1 MTLTMVTVGGS
12 ETEQKGHAPRDMRS
26 RGLPFVIVGL
36 VSGLLL
42 GALFTGSRTGETGPT
57 GTVVGE
63 PDASPVT
70 VPPTTSTT
78 EVLPSRL
85 ATMAPGMLDTL
96 VTSAIDRNSMSVV
109 TIWEPSGRN
118 PTVVTLPWG
127 DVTTDATKTW
137 LSLGTPGRWMAGRT
151 LWVGN
156 TAYMEPVSS
165 RLVGEPVWH
174 ARLPGRLAWIETT
187 SEGWFLM
194 SGGFVAGQT
203 TTPRRIVSLDEGTTL
218 VAWTDSGL
226 VTATFDDV
234 GMTLELRGETGEVL
248 TTRPVGT
255 VLGSGPNLIAI
266 SEPTGDQVLLD
277 PMLRPAAGAPWGPDC
292 FRVEWSPSGLAA
304 AVHCGMGDTQ
314 RWEYWQ
320 DSLNFSEP
328 LYSHLGQEYTD
339 FGFATTGLPF
349 VAWIDP
355 LRPASTILFYH
366 PADGQEYTVT
376 YPGRAMWLEAIQ
388 R

>member
-1 MTLTMVTVGGS
+1 MGPTMVTVGGS
-12 ETEQKGHAPRDMRS
+12 ETEQKANPPRDTRS
-26 RGLPFVIVGL
+26 RGISLVVVGL

-42 GALFTGSRTGETGPT
+42 GALFTGNRTGDTGPT
-57 GTVVGE
+57 DTVVAE
-63 PDASPVT
+63 PETTPTT
-70 VPPTTSTT
+70 VPATTTT
-78 EVLPSRL
+78 TGLPVSRL

-109 TIWEPSGRN
+109 TTWEPSGRA
-118 PTVVTLPWG
+118 PTIVTLPWG
-127 DVTTDATKTW
+127 DITADATKTW
-137 LSLGTPGRWMAGRT
+137 LSHGTPGRWMTGRT

-174 ARLPGRLAWIETT
+174 ARLPGRLAWIEET

-194 SGGFVAGQT
+194 SAGFVAGQT
-203 TTPRRIVSLDEGTTL
+203 TIPRSVTALDEGITL
-218 VAWTDSGL
+218 VAWTDAGVL
-226 VTATFDDV
+226 TARFDDP
-234 GMTLELRGETGEVL
+234 GITLELRDETGGVV
-248 TTRPVGT
+248 TTRPAGT
-255 VLGSGPNLIAI
+255 VLGTGRNLIGI
-266 SEPTGDQVLLD
+266 SEPGGDPLLLD
-277 PMLRPAAGAPWGPDC
+277 ASLRTVGGAPWGPDC
-292 FRVEWSPSGLAA
+292 FRVEWAPNGLAA
-304 AVHCGMGDTQ
+304 AVHCGFGDAQ

-320 DSLNFSEP
+320 DPITQSEP
-328 LYSHLGQEYTD
+328 LHAHHGEEYTD

-366 PADGQEYTVT
+366 PADGHEYSVT
-376 YPGRAMWLEAIQ
+376 YPGRAMWLEAVQ